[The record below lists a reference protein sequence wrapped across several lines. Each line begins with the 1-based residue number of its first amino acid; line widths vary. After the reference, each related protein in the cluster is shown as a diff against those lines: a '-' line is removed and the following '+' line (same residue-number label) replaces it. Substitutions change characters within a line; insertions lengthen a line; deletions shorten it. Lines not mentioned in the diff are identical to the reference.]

1 MSSSGSVSELARRL
15 ARNAEAAC
23 RHYLPRGRREGSY
36 WLVGDCL
43 GAPGRSLF
51 VRLNGPTSGKGA
63 AGKWTDACSGE
74 YGDLLDLIGLN
85 LGLAC
90 LGDALDEARRFLRL
104 PQQQWRSEPPS
115 RPSNLSSKPRTAQ
128 DSVEAA
134 RRLFARSRPIAG
146 TIAETYLGHRSI
158 AVGHDDLALRFH
170 ARCFYRDVDAD
181 LLLELPAVIAAVT
194 DEAGA
199 LTGVHRTWLELD
211 GGGKASVASPRRAM
225 GHLLGHGVRF
235 GAVNEASPIL
245 FAGEGLETMLSLR
258 MAMPLVPVVAALSAT
273 HLSAVLFPAR
283 LRRLYVAVDADAAGR
298 RALERL
304 CARGREAGIEV
315 FALHPAL
322 GDFNDD
328 LLCLG
333 LVVLQENLRVQLLDG
348 DAERFLPG
356 AGRPE

>member
-1 MSSSGSVSELARRL
+1 VPSLS
-15 ARNAEAAC
+15 
-23 RHYLPRGRREGSY
+23 PRGRREGAY

-43 GAPGRSLF
+43 GAPGRSLY
-51 VRLNGPTSGKGA
+51 VRLRGPTSGKGA
-63 AGKWTDACSGE
+63 AGRWTDGCTGQ

-90 LGDALDEARRFLRL
+90 LGEVLDEARRFLGE
-104 PQQQWRSEPPS
+104 PPTWRSDPPS
-115 RPSNLSSKPRTAQ
+115 RISAEPRKSQ
-128 DSVEAA
+128 ESVEAA

-146 TIAETYLGHRSI
+146 TIAETYLGRRSI
-158 AVGHDDLALRFH
+158 AVGQDDRALRFH
-170 ARCFYRDVDAD
+170 PRCFYRDVDAD

-199 LTGVHRTWLELD
+199 LTGIHRTWLAPD
-211 GGGKASVASPRRAM
+211 GGGKAVVASPRRAM

-235 GAVNEASPIL
+235 GAVSEASPIL

-258 MAMPLVPVVAALSAT
+258 MAMPLAPVIAALSAH
-273 HLSAVLFPAR
+273 HLAAVLFPAL

-298 RALERL
+298 RALARL
-304 CARGREAGIEV
+304 SARGREAGIEV

-333 LVVLQENLRVQLLDG
+333 LAALQEKLRAQLVDG
-348 DAERFLPG
+348 DAERFLLP
-356 AGRPE
+356 AGRSE